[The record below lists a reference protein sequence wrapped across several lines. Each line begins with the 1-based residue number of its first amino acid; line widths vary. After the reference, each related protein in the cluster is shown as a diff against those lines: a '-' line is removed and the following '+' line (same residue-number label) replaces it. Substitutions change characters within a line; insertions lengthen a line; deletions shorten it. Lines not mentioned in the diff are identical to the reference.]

1 MKYASRTKVQEN
13 ELASGKLEGRERNK
27 TNYSDG
33 MKPIQLVKG
42 GSETCAFL
50 EKKSN

>member
-1 MKYASRTKVQEN
+1 MKYVSRTKVQEN
-13 ELASGKLEGRERNK
+13 ELAEIWKRRERNK

-42 GSETCAFL
+42 AMETCAFL